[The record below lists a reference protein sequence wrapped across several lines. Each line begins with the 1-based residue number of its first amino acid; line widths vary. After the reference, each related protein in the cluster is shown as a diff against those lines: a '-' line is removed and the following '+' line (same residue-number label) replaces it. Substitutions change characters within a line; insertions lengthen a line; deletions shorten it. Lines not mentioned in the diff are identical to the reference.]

1 MNTKQIRQKILDLA
15 IRGELVPQDPT
26 DEPASVLLER
36 IRTEKEQLIKDKKL
50 KRDKKDNEP
59 IDEVPFE
66 LPEGWV
72 WCRLGE
78 VCLFK
83 GGYAF
88 KSNKYIEKSNNQVIR
103 IGNVKNNNLIL
114 SNQPV
119 YVPDTLQNEIEDY
132 HIKENDLLFTMT
144 GTKGKRD
151 YFYTLVVPKVR
162 HNLYLNQRVGL
173 LRVILSEL
181 NIYFINLVLKHQ
193 FVLDSI
199 FQTET
204 GNVNQ
209 GNIGSENTLNLLIP
223 IPPLAEQHRIVQ
235 KIEQL
240 LAIVDTIEQLQEQLK
255 SDVKQAKNQVLSDA
269 IAGKLTHQDPND
281 EPAEALLKC
290 IGKTTTTAADTP
302 YEKLPKGWAW
312 CRLGE
317 LTEFIRN
324 GISIKQDKNLKGYP
338 ITRIETISDGSIN
351 RERMGYADIYDLS
364 KYEQYLLTKGDILLS
379 HINSPIHIGKSA
391 VYSPK
396 SDGEKIIHGM
406 NLLCIRLKEVDS
418 HFINYFFNS
427 KTFRYSLFPFIKH
440 AVNQASINI
449 GNLRNILIPLPPLA
463 EQHRIVEKI
472 ESYFS
477 FLDTIESNL

>member
-1 MNTKQIRQKILDLA
+1 MNIKQLRQTILDRA
-15 IRGELVPQDPT
+15 IRGQLVSQDPT
-26 DEPASVLLER
+26 DELASVLLER
-36 IRTEKEQLIKDKKL
+36 IRAEKEELIKEKKL
-50 KRDKKDNEP
+50 KREKRESQP
-59 IDEVPFE
+59 IEEIPFE
-66 LPEGWV
+66 IPEGWV

-78 VCLFK
+78 VCFFK

-151 YFYTLVVPKVR
+151 YFYTLVVPKVK

-223 IPPLAEQHRIVQ
+223 LPPLAEQKRIVQ

-240 LAIVDTIEQLQEQLK
+240 FALVDIIEVNKKALEKLIE
-255 SDVKQAKNQVLSDA
+255 QAKNQVLSDA
-269 IAGKLTHQDPND
+269 IAGKLTRQDLND
-281 EPAEALLKC
+281 EPAEELLKR
-290 IGKTTTTAADTP
+290 IGKTTAPDTP
-302 YEKLPKGWAW
+302 YEKMLPKGWAW
-312 CRLGE
+312 CKLGDMCNFE
-317 LTEFIRN
+317 N
-324 GISIKQDKNLKGYP
+324 
-338 ITRIETISDGSIN
+338 
-351 RERMGYADIYDLS
+351 GYAFNSDDYQKKGTPLIRISNIKNGEVDISEAVFIDVEYDKRFIVEYGDLLITMS
-364 KYEQYLLTKGDILLS
+364 GATTGKMGVYKLDKVAVLNQRVGNIRVKNQEIFFHRFRDYLMQT
-379 HINSPIHIGKSA
+379 
-391 VYSPK
+391 K
-396 SDGEKIIHGM
+396 SDEILKMAYGGAQPNISGKMIE
-406 NLLCIRLKEVDS
+406 NLI
-418 HFINYFFNS
+418 
-427 KTFRYSLFPFIKH
+427 
-440 AVNQASINI
+440 
-449 GNLRNILIPLPPLA
+449 IPLPPLA
-463 EQHRIVEKI
+463 EQCRIVKKI
-472 ESYFS
+472 ETYFAA
-477 FLDTIESNL
+477 FDKIKNELI